1 MPELSWM
8 LFLSN
13 PEMLMQAARENR
25 NEIFQISRIKGKIT
39 QQYNRTLRAF
49 TAG

>member
-13 PEMLMQAARENR
+13 PEMLMQAAGENR
-25 NEIFQISRIKGKIT
+25 NEIFQISCKREK
-39 QQYNRTLRAF
+39 
-49 TAG
+49 